1 MIEGKTATSQI
12 LIPADFALTEAD
24 IHFVLNLAV
33 RAGNIAVAMRAG
45 ATVEEKTSA
54 TDLVTSADKA
64 LSELIVKELSER
76 FPNDVVLSEE
86 APWHSSNDGKRRW
99 IVDPIDGTKYYVDGT
114 GKYCVMIGLEQ
125 GGRELFGC
133 FYMPAYKQAL
143 LGGPGLGTYRYVAA
157 AELASAGTAVESAVA
172 AEPAASAETAIS
184 GSLTVSKVV
193 PLAALST
200 DGKVRLL
207 ISKNDLAANPWVSQ
221 LPDVEIVVASSI
233 GIDVY
238 ELLIDKADVFVHIR
252 PTLGYWDTAAPGPV
266 SQGLGLD
273 VGTELHDFI
282 SYGYEHSKH
291 LPNIVIGKKGSL
303 SWWRQHYS
311 NRPSL

>member
-1 MIEGKTATSQI
+1 MTEGKTATSQI

-24 IHFVLNLAV
+24 IQFVLDLAV
-33 RAGNIAVAMRAG
+33 RAGDIAVAMRAS

-64 LSELIVKELSER
+64 LSELIVKELSAR

-99 IVDPIDGTKYYVDGT
+99 IVDPIDGTKYYVDGS
-114 GKYCVMIGLEQ
+114 GKYCVMIGLEHA
-125 GGRELFGC
+125 GRELFGC

-143 LGGPGLGTYRYVAA
+143 LGGPGLGSYRYVAEPQSLSKVA
-157 AELASAGTAVESAVA
+157 ALPSLAS
-172 AEPAASAETAIS
+172 
-184 GSLTVSKVV
+184 GS
-193 PLAALST
+193 
-200 DGKVRLL
+200 KVRLL

-221 LPDVEIVVASSI
+221 LDDVEIVVASSI

-266 SQGLGLD
+266 SQGLGLE
-273 VGTELHDFI
+273 VGTEVDDFI

-291 LPNIVIGKKGSL
+291 LPNIIIGKKGSL
-303 SWWRQHYS
+303 SWWRQHWS
-311 NRPSL
+311 KRPKEVVAATTK